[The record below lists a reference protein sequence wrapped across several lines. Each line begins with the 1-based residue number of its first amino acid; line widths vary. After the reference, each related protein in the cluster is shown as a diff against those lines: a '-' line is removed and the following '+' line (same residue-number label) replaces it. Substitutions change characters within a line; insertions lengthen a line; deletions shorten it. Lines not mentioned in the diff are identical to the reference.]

1 MLRILALILPVLIP
15 SWRFFRAVDPSPRV
29 QWLAEDGAWHELR
42 PRPRRVGP
50 GTMLRRLLW
59 NPWWNDTLFV
69 VSCAERLEQGP
80 DPIALREIARRVPGG
95 GDRQFRIIFLH
106 DDGAS
111 VTEEVILVSGPAA

>member
-1 MLRILALILPVLIP
+1 MWKILSLILPVLIP

-29 QWLAEDGAWHELR
+29 QWLARDGAWHEMR
-42 PRPRRVGP
+42 PRPQRLGP

-59 NPWWNDTLFV
+59 NPAWNDTLFV

-95 GDRQFRIIFLH
+95 PDTRFRIVFLH

-111 VTEEVILVSGPAA
+111 VTQDVILVSGGGP